1 MSKGSGE
8 MRLMP
13 DELKTGDIIEIQTGF
28 WTEIT
33 SMQRKITRGVT
44 TATIETS
51 YGEKISLQ
59 SGHLYHCWRVGEERR
74 EAKLEELG
82 PAYREP
88 KVEPAVVPEPD
99 LRHVEELVPPSISAL
114 DMQTHFVG
122 DGCKP
127 AHEGWPFLLK
137 EPDPEEVAYVEP
149 EPEVVDVSAL
159 VDPRPEPSMQTHYD
173 KRPPPV
179 MPVTEAERRRYAI
192 DVITDALGH
201 RPHTLDVTVEG
212 EHHVPGFLTL
222 RAEDFILIAA
232 TLEDHR

>member
-82 PAYREP
+82 PAYREA

-127 AHEGWPFLLK
+127 AHEGWPYPLE
-137 EPDPEEVAYVEP
+137 EP
-149 EPEVVDVSAL
+149 VDV
-159 VDPRPEPSMQTHYD
+159 RPEIPAAEPAGPDMQTHYD
-173 KRPPPV
+173 KRPPQV